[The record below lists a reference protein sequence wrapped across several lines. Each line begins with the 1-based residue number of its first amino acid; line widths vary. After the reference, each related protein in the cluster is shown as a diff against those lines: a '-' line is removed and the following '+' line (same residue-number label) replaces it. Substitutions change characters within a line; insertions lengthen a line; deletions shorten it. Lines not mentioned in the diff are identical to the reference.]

1 MATKPFAGKQ
11 TAAEERAEARA
22 VRSGRIS
29 PAGYAA
35 GEKREGD
42 KASLSSLKAR
52 GAKLK
57 SGKMSESQYASM
69 ATDMPKMANG
79 GLVGSVGM
87 FHSPNTPTGACGPGV
102 RSQQDYKK

>member
-11 TAAEERAEARA
+11 TPAEERAEARA
-22 VRSGRIS
+22 VRSGKVS

-42 KASLSSLKAR
+42 KASVASLKAR
-52 GAKLK
+52 GEKLK
-57 SGKMSESQYASM
+57 SGALSADRYAGM

-79 GLVGSVGM
+79 GLVTGM
-87 FHSPNTPTGACGPGV
+87 SFHAPNTPTGVCGPGV